1 MRNNPQE
8 IIDRMLHNGEA
19 MLAAGRADQAFETYM
34 EIVRLCPDPTAQYN
48 LGVLSAQ
55 GRGTE
60 QSFLVAAYWFYQV
73 SLDGDQ
79 EAGDRCRQCMVKYIV
94 QHMNQDTPR
103 ALYERMAHFAFY
115 VYRGQD
121 IRTLANKELFSLGA
135 YYYKQEDYAA
145 AGKLFRAAAEFGDDG
160 MSQNC
165 LGRFY
170 NRGTGV
176 EKNDLTALYWFDR
189 AVDRQIVPAM
199 PDRDG
204 ILNAYRKNLSRAGF
218 FEQMN
223 LLGGYCAIGTE
234 DIPRDAA
241 KAAYWRRVAEAS

>member
-60 QSFLVAAYWFYQV
+60 QSFLEAAYWFYQV

-135 YYYKQEDYAA
+135 YYYKT
-145 AGKLFRAAAEFGDDG
+145 
-160 MSQNC
+160 
-165 LGRFY
+165 GRLCGCRKAVP
-170 NRGTGV
+170 RGGRV
-176 EKNDLTALYWFDR
+176 RRRRN
-189 AVDRQIVPAM
+189 VPEL
-199 PDRDG
+199 PG
-204 ILNAYRKNLSRAGF
+204 QVLQS
-218 FEQMN
+218 
-223 LLGGYCAIGTE
+223 GGQV
-234 DIPRDAA
+234 
-241 KAAYWRRVAEAS
+241 WRRMI